1 MDGDGRVNPRVK
13 DDEAS
18 SKKFQLYTENL
29 PPEYQH
35 MFLYM
40 LKIAVTPKAELRQ
53 EHYGKMQREVQR
65 TFTKLEGKLAE
76 VEDRKAIDVGS
87 VN

>member
-1 MDGDGRVNPRVK
+1 MENEGRRPAGDSWLSLF
-13 DDEAS
+13 A
-18 SKKFQLYTENL
+18 
-29 PPEYQH
+29 
-35 MFLYM
+35 
-40 LKIAVTPKAELRQ
+40 
-53 EHYGKMQREVQR
+53 VQR